1 MSDAIRVDRA
11 GRRADV
17 VLDRGEKRNALT
29 LAMWRELARTFR
41 DLDADDDLRCI
52 VLRGSGEQDFSAG
65 ADISEFQSVRSDR
78 AQAREYGATVE
89 SAIAAIAECRHPTVA
104 AIRGACVGGGLELAA
119 VCDIRIATSS
129 SRLGAPVSRIGVT
142 MAPAEMVALVD
153 LVGRATL
160 AELLLTAEALDAKRT
175 LSLGLVN
182 RVVYEAQFENKL
194 ARGLWSARV
203 SSSWLTS
210 WPGPCAGSS
219 SLISAPTSSSW
230 RASRETRRERIDRP
244 SWQENRPRSCCSTA
258 ASAALRSTSNAT
270 KAEASRGD

>member
-11 GRRADV
+11 GRRANV

-160 AELLLTAEALDAKRT
+160 AELLLTAEVVDAKRA

-182 RVVYEAQFENKL
+182 RVVSEAQFENELATLVDLIVAGAPHVHRMHKRFLRHFAARRLLSEPERDDAFAFADTDDYRIGVEAFL
-194 ARGLWSARV
+194 ARSDPEFSGR
-203 SSSWLTS
+203 
-210 WPGPCAGSS
+210 
-219 SLISAPTSSSW
+219 
-230 RASRETRRERIDRP
+230 
-244 SWQENRPRSCCSTA
+244 
-258 ASAALRSTSNAT
+258 
-270 KAEASRGD
+270 